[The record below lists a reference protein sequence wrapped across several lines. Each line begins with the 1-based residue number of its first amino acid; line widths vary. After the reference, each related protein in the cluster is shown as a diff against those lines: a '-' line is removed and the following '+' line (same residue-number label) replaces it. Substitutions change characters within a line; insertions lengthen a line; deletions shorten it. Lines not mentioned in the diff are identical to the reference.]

1 MQCHKSKEWGV
12 FQENK
17 NSQHVIFDSNVINL
31 VLPWCSHNK
40 ESTCI
45 AKDLGSV
52 PGLERSSEEVN
63 DYPLQYSCQENS
75 MNKGA

>member
-31 VLPWCSHNK
+31 GLPWCSHSK

-52 PGLERSSEEVN
+52 PGLERSPEEVN

-75 MNKGA
+75 MNRGA